1 MITISGVLS
10 RITYQN
16 PDNHYTVCRLHME
29 KTADSFTAV
38 GHLAGVNKGETLEL
52 TGKWVSHAKYGD
64 QFQISSF
71 QVRLPATVSGIRQYL
86 GSGLIKGISSS
97 LADRIVER
105 FQENTLDI
113 IENEP
118 EKLLDVSGI
127 GKAKKR
133 MIERAWN
140 QHHAVR
146 RVMQFLQ
153 ENGVEASHAGNILG
167 AYGSKALEI
176 MQTRPFFLARDI
188 PGLGFRRVDAIARA
202 SGVDADD
209 EERLKACLFCHLVD
223 QEQDGHVFCLEAD
236 LISHCAR
243 TAGVEPDCFSSALE
257 GLVREKL
264 VRLVDSPNGE
274 DADGQDQISAESGN
288 RVYEYS
294 LFRAEKGIAARILA
308 MLSLP
313 VLEESRQGD
322 RENQGIAEQV
332 FQSLAVQLSSEQL
345 DVMSQVLQE
354 RVVIITGGPG
364 TGKTTLI
371 RALCSVFSRQNLRV
385 VLGAPTG
392 RAARRLSEV
401 TGKKASTLH
410 KLLGFDPDSGDF
422 VWNARNPLDLDVCV
436 VDEVSMVDTRLM
448 YHLFDALPAMSRVI
462 LVGDSFQLPS
472 VGPGNVL
479 TDMMD
484 SGRIRV
490 CNLTRIFRQA
500 EKSPIVR
507 HAHSLRNGQMPD
519 VKETGDARDDSG
531 ENSGNLSQ
539 FYFIE
544 TQDAQKVADTIVEL
558 SVNRIPGAFPHIDE
572 IQVLTP
578 MHRGQAGTINLN
590 QQLQEAL
597 NPSGDAIKAHG
608 MTFRARDKVMH
619 LKNNYEKDVFNGDIG
634 VVSSVSIKDGTLDVD
649 YDGRMVTYEVPELDE
664 LTLAYAVSIHKSQ
677 GSEYKAVIIALTM
690 GHSPL
695 LQRNLIYTAITRGKE
710 LVIVVGST
718 AAFTRAFEN
727 NRTNYRRSGLKDLL
741 REGL

>member
-71 QVRLPATVSGIRQYL
+71 QVRLPATVGGIRQYL
-86 GSGLIKGISSS
+86 GSGLIKGINSA

-105 FQENTLDI
+105 FQEKTLDI

-133 MIERAWN
+133 MIEQAWN

-153 ENGVEASHAGNILG
+153 DNGVEASHAGNILG

-176 MQTRPFFLARDI
+176 MQTRPFSLARDI

-202 SGVDADD
+202 SGVEDHD
-209 EERLKACLFCHLVD
+209 EERLKACLFCHLVE
-223 QEQDGHVFCLEAD
+223 QEQDGHVFCLESE

-243 TAGVEPDCFSSALE
+243 TAGVDEDCVSSALD
-257 GLVREKL
+257 GLVQEKL
-264 VRLVDSPNGE
+264 VRVVSAPNGDNE
-274 DADGQDQISAESGN
+274 AQDEISVENRN
-288 RVYEYS
+288 RVYETS
-294 LFRAEKGIAARILA
+294 LFRAEKGISARILA

-313 VLEESRQGD
+313 APEKNGAEDKES
-322 RENQGIAEQV
+322 QGIAEQV

-354 RVVIITGGPG
+354 RVAIITGGPG

-371 RALCSVFSRQNLRV
+371 RALCAVFSQQNLWV

-392 RAARRLSEV
+392 RAARRLAEV

-422 VWNARNPLDLDVCV
+422 VWNAKNPLDLDVCV

-448 YHLFDALPAMSRVI
+448 YHLFDALPAMSRLI

-507 HAHSLRNGQMPD
+507 HAHSLRNGNMPD

-531 ENSGNLSQ
+531 EDNGNLSQ

-558 SVNRIPGAFPHIDE
+558 SANRIPGAFPHIDE

-608 MTFRARDKVMH
+608 MTFRAKDKVMH

-634 VVSSVSIKDGTLDVD
+634 VVASVNVKDGTLDVD

-664 LTLAYAVSIHKSQ
+664 LTLAYAISIHKSQ